1 MVDYKV
7 KFWDIILPRVQKPTR
22 YLGNEV
28 NAVVKDLSRCLVK
41 VALAFPDL
49 YEIGM
54 SHLGLKILYSLINN
68 TEQWAAERVFMPDTD
83 LEAILRDEA
92 FPLCSLET
100 VTPLAAFDLLGFTLQ
115 YELSYATILQ
125 MLQLGGVSILAQS
138 RGEEEPL
145 VVGGGPGAFN
155 PEPLAHF
162 FDFFMLGDA
171 EETLPQVLFFL
182 EQNKQLSRAE
192 KLLSLSQIDG
202 VYVPS
207 LYMPDFDMNG
217 CFLGTRPLHANLPR
231 QVQRAVVVDL
241 DAAAYPEKF
250 VVPYGSIVHDRL
262 VLELFRGCTRGCR
275 FCQAGIIYRPLRE
288 RTPAK
293 LKELAKELV
302 RTSGYDELALSS
314 LSSGDYSAILQLV
327 TELGIELAKEGVALS
342 LPSLRLDSFSGQ
354 LAEQVKQVRKSGLTF
369 APEAGTQ
376 RLRDVI
382 NKNISE
388 ADMIGAATD
397 AFAAGWTGIKLYFMI
412 GLPTETDEDVEGITA
427 LVRKVMAAYKQA
439 GCRGK
444 PRVTVSV
451 SVFVPKAHTPFQW
464 AGLIPRDE
472 VLRRHNVLRQSLRA
486 TGAQYKWHGVEPSLL
501 EAALARGG
509 RELCAV
515 IASAAELGCKLDG
528 WDEHFSFENWQQAF
542 RDNGLDLAELAA
554 RQYGLDEP
562 LPWDHLDSGVTKAY
576 LTKEYE
582 LALAA
587 KVSQDCR
594 ENCLGCGMSLLL
606 EGKDD
611 KDGKGVC
618 HDARLD

>member
-7 KFWDIILPRVQKPTR
+7 KFWDTILPRVQKPTR

-28 NAVVKDLSRCLVK
+28 NAVVKDLSRCSVT

-49 YEIGM
+49 YEVGM
-54 SHLGLKILYSLINN
+54 SHLGLKILYSLVNDH
-68 TEQWAAERVFMPDTD
+68 ERWAAERVFMPDTD
-83 LEAILRDEA
+83 LEEILRNEA

-100 VTPLAAFDLLGFTLQ
+100 VTPLASFDLLGFTLQ
-115 YELSYATILQ
+115 YELSYATILR
-125 MLQLGGVSILAQS
+125 MLNLAGISLLALS
-138 RGEEEPL
+138 RGENEPL

-155 PEPLAHF
+155 PEPLASF
-162 FDFFMLGDA
+162 FDFFILGDA
-171 EETLPQVLFFL
+171 EEALPQVLSFL

-192 KLLSLSQIDG
+192 KLVSLSRIAG

-207 LYMPDFDMNG
+207 LYIPDFDKNG
-217 CFLGTRPLHANLPR
+217 CFLGTSPLRHNLPR
-231 QVQRAVVVDL
+231 QVRRAVVADL
-241 DAAAYPEKF
+241 NAAAYPVKF
-250 VVPYGSIVHDRL
+250 VVPYGGIIHDRL

-293 LKELAKELV
+293 LKELARELV
-302 RTSGYDELALSS
+302 KTSGYDELALSS
-314 LSSGDYSAILQLV
+314 LSSGDYSAIEQLV
-327 TELGIELAKEGVALS
+327 TELGVELAKEGVALS
-342 LPSLRLDSFSGQ
+342 LPSLRLDSFSSR

-388 ADMIGAATD
+388 ADLISAVTD

-412 GLPTETDEDVEGITA
+412 GLPTETDEDLEGVAA
-427 LVRKVMAAYKQA
+427 LVRKVMAAYKLA

-464 AGLIPRDE
+464 AGLIWRDE
-472 VLRRHNVLRQSLRA
+472 ILRRQNILRQSLRT
-486 TGAQYKWHGVEPSLL
+486 TGAQFKWHGVEPSLL

-509 RELCAV
+509 RELGAV
-515 IASAAELGCKLDG
+515 IARAAELGCKLDG
-528 WDEHFSFENWQQAF
+528 WDEHFSFEHWQQAF
-542 RDNGLDLAELAA
+542 RDNGLELAELAA
-554 RQYGLDEP
+554 RQYGLDDP
-562 LPWDHLDSGVTKAY
+562 LPWDHLASGVTKAF
-576 LTKEYE
+576 LKQEYE

-587 KVSQDCR
+587 KVSHDCR

-606 EGKDD
+606 EGKD
-611 KDGKGVC
+611 GKGAC
-618 HDARLD
+618 YDARLD

>member
-1 MVDYKV
+1 MLDYKV
-7 KFWDIILPRVQKPTR
+7 KFWDEILPRVQKPTR

-28 NAVVKDLSRCLVK
+28 NAVAKDLSRCSLK
-41 VALAFPDL
+41 VVLAFPDL
-49 YEIGM
+49 YEVGM
-54 SHLGLKILYSLINN
+54 SHLGLKILYSLINDH
-68 TEQWAAERVFMPDTD
+68 EQWAAERVFMPDTD
-83 LEAILRDEA
+83 LEAILQNEA

-125 MLQLGGVSILAQS
+125 MLRLGGITLLALS

-155 PEPLAHF
+155 PEPLADF

-171 EETLPQVLFFL
+171 EETLPQVLSFL
-182 EQNKQLSRAE
+182 EQNKHLSRAD
-192 KLLSLSQIDG
+192 KLFSLSRIAG

-207 LYMPDFDMNG
+207 LYMPDFDQHGNL
-217 CFLGTRPLHANLPR
+217 LGIRPLDANFPR
-231 QVQRAVVVDL
+231 QVKRAAVADL
-241 DAAAYPEKF
+241 DAAAYPVKF

-288 RTPAK
+288 RTPVK
-293 LKELAKELV
+293 LKALAKELV

-314 LSSGDYSAILQLV
+314 LSSGDYSAIGQLV
-327 TELGIELAKEGVALS
+327 TELGLELAKEGVALS
-342 LPSLRLDSFSGQ
+342 LPSLRLDSFSGE

-388 ADMIGAATD
+388 ADLIRAVTD

-412 GLPTETDEDVEGITA
+412 GLPTETDEDLEGIVD
-427 LVRKVMAAYKQA
+427 LVRKVMAAYRQA

-464 AGLIPRDE
+464 AGLIRRDE
-472 VLRRHNVLRQSLRA
+472 ILRRQNILRQSLRA
-486 TGAQYKWHGVEPSLL
+486 AGAQFKWHGVEPSLL

-509 RELCAV
+509 RELNAV
-515 IASAAELGCKLDG
+515 IARAAELGCKLDG

-542 RDNGLDLAELAA
+542 RENGLEMAEMAS
-554 RQYGLDEP
+554 RQYDLDDP
-562 LPWDHLDSGVTKAY
+562 LPWDHLDSGVTKTF
-576 LTKEYE
+576 LKKEYK

-587 KVSQDCR
+587 KVSEDCR

-606 EGKDD
+606 EGKNG
-611 KDGKGVC
+611 KDGKGAC
-618 HDARLD
+618 QNARLD